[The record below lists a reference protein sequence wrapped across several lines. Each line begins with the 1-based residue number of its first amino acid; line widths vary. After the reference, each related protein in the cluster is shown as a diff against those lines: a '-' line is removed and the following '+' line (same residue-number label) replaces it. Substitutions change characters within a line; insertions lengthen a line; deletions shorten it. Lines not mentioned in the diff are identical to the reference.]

1 MIATLR
7 RSWRATEGSVVVNG
21 SEVAIGGRG
30 DCLSVPGNVWFEVL
44 SRTRNRVPKVGVVS
58 HLCDRRDVDQRSFP
72 HQGQR

>member
-30 DCLSVPGNVWFEVL
+30 DCLSVPGNVRVVVL
-44 SRTRNRVPKVGVVS
+44 SRRRNQVLKVVVVRR
-58 HLCDRRDVDQRSFP
+58 LCDRRDVDQRSFSR
-72 HQGQR
+72 QGRQ

>member
-30 DCLSVPGNVWFEVL
+30 DCLSVPGNVRLE
-44 SRTRNRVPKVGVVS
+44 VVS
-58 HLCDRRDVDQRSFP
+58 RRRNQVLKVVVVRRLCDLSDVVQRSFSR
-72 HQGQR
+72 QGRQ